1 MTTNETDATTS
12 ETSETGETLAETDE
26 ARSFPPTPASEVGE
40 REMLCPVCG
49 APMPDLKGG
58 KAAICSVCGFKDSC
72 CF

>member
-1 MTTNETDATTS
+1 MTTNEADATTG
-12 ETSETGETLAETDE
+12 ETGETLAETDE
-26 ARSFPPTPASEVGE
+26 SRSVPPTSASEMGE
-40 REMLCPVCG
+40 REMLCPVCS

>member
-1 MTTNETDATTS
+1 MTTKNEADATTNES
-12 ETSETGETLAETDE
+12 GETLAETDE
-26 ARSFPPTPASEVGE
+26 ARPVPPMPESGVGE

>member
-1 MTTNETDATTS
+1 MTKNETEATFPGRKS
-12 ETSETGETLAETDE
+12 ENPAETAGGATRPD
-26 ARSFPPTPASEVGE
+26 PASRLGV

-49 APMPDLKGG
+49 TPMPDLKGG

>member
-1 MTTNETDATTS
+1 MSARHAVETD
-12 ETSETGETLAETDE
+12 G
-26 ARSFPPTPASEVGE
+26 ARSALPIPASEAGE

-49 APMPDLKGG
+49 VPMPDLKGG